1 MSIIDGYRQNNP
13 SPNPRGCTPIPIP
26 ISTPAPTPIP
36 TQSTT
41 NSPIPSSVVATTE
54 SPDTC
59 SGKAIA
65 DLLKLLED
73 GSKQL
78 LNFPKNPIFIQALI
92 VTLEGISKQL
102 QQLQQTF
109 NGSNILE
116 AATIPPS
123 MAATSTRFE
132 AKQFLD
138 FYLSFD

>member
-26 ISTPAPTPIP
+26 TPVPTPIP

-41 NSPIPSSVVATTE
+41 NSPIPSSVVATTD
-54 SPDTC
+54 SPGAC

-78 LNFPKNPIFIQALI
+78 LNFPKNPIFIQSLI

-109 NGSNILE
+109 NVSTLE
-116 AATIPPS
+116 TPPPI
-123 MAATSTRFE
+123 AVTSTRLE
-132 AKQFLD
+132 EKQFLD